1 MPTNLERNE
10 DDFAALK
17 ANSPGRGAAVLIYAL
32 YLGSIMAVVTAPLGV
47 AIAHFKLGR
56 GAEWVDTHLLF
67 QIRTFWLGIVA
78 GGIGL
83 LLWNL
88 LGYLDAAPGIAWG
101 LGYLF
106 FMMCLI
112 WMVARCG
119 VGIHRLMANRPIDN
133 PRSLTFGG
141 ASVSFHD

>member
-1 MPTNLERNE
+1 MPTPVDNDR
-10 DDFAALK
+10 DFASQK
-17 ANSPGRGAAVLIYAL
+17 ANSPGRGAAILIYAF
-32 YLGSIMAVVTAPLGV
+32 YLGSVMAVVTAPLGV

-56 GAEWVDTHLLF
+56 GAAWVDSHFRF
-67 QIRTFWLGIVA
+67 QIRTFWLGVVA

-88 LGYLDAAPGIAWG
+88 LGYFEAPPGIAWA

-106 FMMCLI
+106 FTACLV
-112 WMVARCG
+112 WMVGRCG

-133 PRSLTFGG
+133 PRSLGFGG
-141 ASVSFHD
+141 AVVTLHD

>member
-1 MPTNLERNE
+1 MPTHI
-10 DDFAALK
+10 DDDQDFSSRK
-17 ANSPGRGAAVLIYAL
+17 ANSPGRGAAILIYAL
-32 YLGSIMAVVTAPLGV
+32 YLGSVMAVVTAPLGV
-47 AIAHFKLGR
+47 AIAHFKRGR
-56 GAEWVDTHLLF
+56 SAEWVDTHFRF
-67 QIRTFWLGIVA
+67 QIRTFWLGVVA

-106 FMMCLI
+106 FTACLI

-133 PRSLTFGG
+133 PRSLAFGG